1 MKRVFRNIIT
11 TTLVTFTLSSLLIS
25 CRSDNSKSE
34 KTGYEEVVLTYSIWD
49 KGQESAMRAIA
60 DAFEKENPNIKINV
74 EITPWDQYWMKMD
87 AAAQGGAL
95 PDIFWMHSSQISRYG
110 RNGKLL
116 DLTDKIKNSKK
127 IDLNN
132 YPKGLVEL
140 YAPDNKNYAIPK
152 DYDTTALWYNKALF
166 DEAGIPYPDETW
178 TWDTLLET
186 AKKLTNKENKIYGF
200 GAPLN
205 SHEGYYNFIFQN
217 GGYILSDDKKKCGYD
232 DKKTLEALR
241 WYIDLGLKEGVSPT
255 QKEFDEVSPLT
266 LFESGKLAMGI
277 FGSWN
282 VANFKQNEYVR
293 ENCDIAV
300 LPMGEKRASVY
311 NGLGNAIGYNT
322 KHPEEAW
329 KFVEFL
335 GGKEANILQAEY
347 GAAIP
352 AYKGIDEK
360 WAEVTK
366 EFNARAHVEML
377 DYAEILPYSNR
388 TARWKVIEDDLW
400 PRVWAGQANLD
411 EVSKRMDKDIE
422 EVLAED

>member
-1 MKRVFRNIIT
+1 
-11 TTLVTFTLSSLLIS
+11 
-25 CRSDNSKSE
+25 
-34 KTGYEEVVLTYSIWD
+34 
-49 KGQESAMRAIA
+49 MRAIA

-110 RNGKLL
+110 RNRKLL
-116 DLTDKIKNSKK
+116 DLTDRIKNSKK
-127 IDLNN
+127 INLNN
-132 YPKGLVEL
+132 YPEGLVEL
-140 YAPDNKNYAIPK
+140 YSPDNKNYATPK

-255 QKEFDEVSPLT
+255 QKEFEEVSPLT

-293 ENCDIAV
+293 ENCDIAG

-360 WAEVTK
+360 WVEVTK